1 MPQPA
6 LMVGLWGAA
15 DDVDE
20 GLPEEAPPFDPEELP
35 EFEESLS
42 SLLPVSATGRAMAK
56 TMAMMIEAM
65 IARLVSGLLRIL
77 VRRDGLLETSA
88 AAPPA
93 LRSSSDNI

>member
-20 GLPEEAPPFDPEELP
+20 GLPEEAPFDPEVLP

-42 SLLPVSATGRAMAK
+42 SLPVSATGRAMAN
-56 TMAMMIEAM
+56 TMAIMIEAM

-88 AAPPA
+88 AGPPA

>member
-1 MPQPA
+1 
-6 LMVGLWGAA
+6 MVGLWGAA

-20 GLPEEAPPFDPEELP
+20 GLPEEPPPFDPEELP
-35 EFEESLS
+35 EFELSL
-42 SLLPVSATGRAMAK
+42 SLLPVSATGNAMAS
-56 TMAMMIEAM
+56 TIAIMIAEM

-88 AAPPA
+88 ATPPA